1 MRARRKKQASRM
13 KLDLSTAIA
22 EGPTEMLMMPV
33 TTLETKKA
41 PPRILLRP
49 TSPSLEPV
57 KEIMLEKTS
66 EAPFPSERRETPW
79 WERVLGFWRGS
90 QERDRSSQRRCC
102 RGDRRGERARGG
114 ERRKQGLS

>member
-1 MRARRKKQASRM
+1 M
-13 KLDLSTAIA
+13 KLDLSTAMA

-66 EAPFPSERRETPW
+66 EAPFPSERRATPAMVG
-79 WERVLGFWRGS
+79 ESFRVL
-90 QERDRSSQRRCC
+90 ER
-102 RGDRRGERARGG
+102 
-114 ERRKQGLS
+114 LSREGQK